1 MWTVS
6 SRRWVPLVEVAVGER
21 DHCWPPP
28 RNLKTDWHPVISFPL
43 AMKRLVGI
51 VCCLFLFLA
60 SAVWALEK
68 CQDFDAHPGGH
79 GHSEEVSH
87 THAQDIDLLRDRSSP
102 DDQTIHCADSREIP
116 IIISQSSPRLARS
129 NVAYRI
135 LPSSLAPVIAEAN
148 GWFIYSE
155 KRPPGRF
162 LSAVETYLSLSVL
175 RF

>member
-1 MWTVS
+1 MRTRR

-28 RNLKTDWHPVISFPL
+28 RNLKTDWHPVISFPP

-60 SAVWALEK
+60 SVAWALER
-68 CQDFDAHPGGH
+68 CQGFDAHPGGH
-79 GHSEEVSH
+79 GHSEAASH
-87 THAQDIDLLRDRSSP
+87 THTQGIDLLRAELSP
-102 DDQTIHCADSREIP
+102 DDQTIHCADSRAIP

-135 LPSSLAPVIAEAN
+135 LPSLMAPVIAEAN

-155 KRPPGRF
+155 KRPPGWF
-162 LSAVETYLSLSVL
+162 LSAVATYLSLSVL

>member
-21 DHCWPPP
+21 DHCWPLP
-28 RNLKTDWHPVISFPL
+28 RNLKRAWHPVISFPP

-51 VCCLFLFLA
+51 VGCLFLFLA

-68 CQDFDAHPGGH
+68 CQDFDAHPSGH
-79 GHSEEVSH
+79 KHAEEAFH
-87 THAQDIDLLRDRSSP
+87 THAQGIELPRNHSLP
-102 DDQTIHCADSREIP
+102 GDQTIHCADSRAIP

-135 LPSSLAPVIAEAN
+135 LPSLLAPVIAEAN

-155 KRPPGRF
+155 KRPPGWF
-162 LSAVETYLSLSVL
+162 LSAVATYLSLSVL